1 MAPGRGP
8 HAMPAHPTRT
18 TVRTTQSM
26 ETKANYVLI
35 GAFTILVSLLL
46 LLFALWAA
54 KYSSEKS
61 WREYAVIF
69 NEPVTGLS
77 EGSSVQYNGISVGTV
92 ETLRLAPDDPRRVL
106 AQLRLQADAPIKADT
121 RAKIS
126 MTGITG
132 SPIIQLTGGSP
143 GSPSLVDVDHSEIPV
158 IQTEA
163 SALQNIADTAN
174 RLVARMDQVLSEE
187 NVKRVSATLANIESM
202 TGSIADQREDLR
214 ALIVNAR
221 KSSEQLEATL
231 RTTNGAVE
239 SLDRELVRKLPGL
252 IAKLDSTLGKLD
264 SAATGANGILTENR
278 AAINS
283 FANDGL
289 AQLGPTLGELRSL
302 VRDLRRISDRLEGGP
317 AGYLLGRDA
326 PKEFEPK

>member
-1 MAPGRGP
+1 
-8 HAMPAHPTRT
+8 
-18 TVRTTQSM
+18 M

-35 GAFTILVSLLL
+35 GAFTIIISLFL

-61 WREYAVIF
+61 WQEYLVIF

-92 ETLRLAPDDPRRVL
+92 ERLSLAPDDPRRVRAL
-106 AQLRLQADAPIKADT
+106 LRVQANAPVKTDT
-121 RAKIS
+121 RAKMS

-143 GSPSLVDVDHSEIPV
+143 GSPRLADVDQREIPL
-158 IQTEA
+158 IQTEP

-174 RLVARMDQVLSEE
+174 RLVARMDQLLSEE
-187 NVKRVSATLANIESM
+187 NVERVASTLENIESL

-214 ALIVNAR
+214 ALITNAR
-221 KSSEQLEATL
+221 ESSEQLERTL
-231 RTTNGAVE
+231 TTANRAMTDF
-239 SLDRELVRKLPGL
+239 DRELVQKLPGL
-252 IAKLDSTLGKLD
+252 VAKLDSTLSELD
-264 SAATGANGILTENR
+264 SAAAGANGIVNENR
-278 AAINS
+278 AAIGS

-289 AQLGPTLGELRSL
+289 AQLGPTLGELRAL
-302 VRDLRRISDRLEGGP
+302 VRDLRRISDRLDNNP
-317 AGYLLGRDA
+317 TGYLLGRDA
-326 PKEFEPK
+326 PKEFEPE

>member
-1 MAPGRGP
+1 
-8 HAMPAHPTRT
+8 
-18 TVRTTQSM
+18 M

-35 GAFTILVSLLL
+35 GVFTLIVSLFL

-54 KYSSEKS
+54 KYSSEQS
-61 WREYAVIF
+61 WREYLVIF

-77 EGSSVQYNGISVGTV
+77 EGSTVQYNGISVGTV
-92 ETLRLAPDDPRRVL
+92 QKLRLAPDDPRRVI

-126 MTGITG
+126 MPSLTG

-143 GSPSLVDVDHSEIPV
+143 GSPALADVDPREIPV

-174 RLVARMDQVLSEE
+174 RLVARLDQVLSEE
-187 NVKRVSATLANIESM
+187 NVKRVAATLANIESM
-202 TGSIADQREDLR
+202 TGAVAEQREDLR
-214 ALIVNAR
+214 AMIVNAR
-221 KSSEQLEATL
+221 QASEQLQTTL
-231 RTTNGAVE
+231 ATTNRAVE
-239 SLDRELVRKLPGL
+239 DIDRELVAKLPGL
-252 IAKLDSTLGKLD
+252 VSRLDSTLNSLD
-264 SAATGANGILTENR
+264 AAAGNADAILGENR

-289 AQLGPTLGELRSL
+289 AQLGPTLGELRLL
-302 VRDLRRISDRLEGGP
+302 VRDLRRISDQFDAGP
-317 AGYLLGRDA
+317 ARYLLGRDA
-326 PKEFEPK
+326 PKEFEPE